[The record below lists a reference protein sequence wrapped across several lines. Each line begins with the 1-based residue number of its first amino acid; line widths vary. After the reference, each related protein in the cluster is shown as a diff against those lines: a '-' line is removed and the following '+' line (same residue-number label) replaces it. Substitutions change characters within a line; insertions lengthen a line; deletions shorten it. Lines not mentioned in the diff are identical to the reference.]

1 MKLLQWFNKKK
12 SRKQREFIEQ
22 NQIDQ
27 ESLSEPIYRMDDKE
41 DRKLFTEDACVQII
55 DASKEIEDAKVEYQA
70 VNNYL
75 TDIQAIDMVP
85 EDEKKELVLAGEK
98 IVELN
103 AERKVYQKEPSKLS
117 DAQYLHLESNEDT
130 LGEIMKKM
138 DEDEKYCQ
146 LIKNDMDALEGE
158 KGALKYERSDYQ
170 SKIKGFY
177 GASRLMISIFG
188 VLLLFF
194 ILLGVVREM
203 DVEIPIY
210 FTLVIAAIVA
220 TVIFFNYRRTLYNL
234 KLAERKL
241 NKAISMLNRIKI
253 RYVNMKNSLEYQYSK
268 HSVHSAYELNH
279 IWEIYEGVKRERKKY
294 EYSSRELHEAEMEL
308 IDILEDYQI
317 KDSHVWTLQA
327 IAIVDNREM
336 VETRHELNERRKII
350 RDRIDY
356 NMKVIE
362 NTKGKVQDFIH
373 KKPEYAK
380 EILDIVNRYSIEIN

>member
-308 IDILEDYQI
+308 IDIL
-317 KDSHVWTLQA
+317 
-327 IAIVDNREM
+327 
-336 VETRHELNERRKII
+336 
-350 RDRIDY
+350 
-356 NMKVIE
+356 
-362 NTKGKVQDFIH
+362 
-373 KKPEYAK
+373 
-380 EILDIVNRYSIEIN
+380 